1 MFTDNDNID
10 ILARLDAM
18 RVQEET
24 ARCINYFKRR
34 APTSSSSSSRG
45 DTLDQ
50 SARTAMVQWIQQ
62 VQKTLSLNP
71 ETVWIAMSYF
81 DRYLSSGR
89 GKSQSVLE
97 SRCQFQLAA
106 ITCFYTAV
114 KIYEPVVLGLD
125 MLCTICRGT
134 YTEEDVEE
142 MEKDIMKA
150 LGWRVACH
158 TPLDVARHL
167 LDLLGEDLPS
177 SITKVLLDD
186 CQKHLDYAMT
196 DMGFSMTK
204 TSVVGISCLAAS
216 IVEADESL
224 SLLQKQAIWYDLS
237 DMVDFDLSSAEIM
250 AAQQCLL
257 SSSSRSKVGCSGA
270 SKIKLSSSATNIT
283 SSIGSSSPVCVSQTA
298 RQA

>member
-1 MFTDNDNID
+1 MFTDNNNID

-34 APTSSSSSSRG
+34 TPNSR

-89 GKSQSVLE
+89 GKSQSVLK

-114 KIYEPVVLGLD
+114 KIYEPVVLGID

-134 YTEEDVEE
+134 YTEADVEE
-142 MEKDIMKA
+142 MEKDILKA
-150 LGWRVACH
+150 LGWKVACH

-167 LDLLGEDLPS
+167 LELLGDDIPS
-177 SITKVLLDD
+177 SITKILLDD

-196 DMGFSMTK
+196 DMGFSITK

-216 IVEADESL
+216 IAESECL
-224 SLLQKQAIWYDLS
+224 SLAHKQAIWYDLS
-237 DMVDFDLSSAEIM
+237 DMVDFDLSSQEIM

-257 SSSSRSKVGCSGA
+257 SHSSPSKVGYSG
-270 SKIKLSSSATNIT
+270 SNFKLSSSSTNIT
-283 SSIGSSSPVCVSQTA
+283 SSVGSASPVCVSQTA